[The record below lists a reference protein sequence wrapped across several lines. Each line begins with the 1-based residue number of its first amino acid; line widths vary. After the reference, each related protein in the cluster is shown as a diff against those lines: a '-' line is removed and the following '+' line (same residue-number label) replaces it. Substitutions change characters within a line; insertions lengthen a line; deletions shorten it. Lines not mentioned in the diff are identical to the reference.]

1 MDKLSH
7 YSKSLYLETLTYQIL
22 VHKTTKQEQRCY
34 LKGLG
39 KLTFTI
45 KLRNNVEF
53 SKEIKRNNL
62 EFC

>member
-39 KLTFTI
+39 KDDLCHKVKKQCGI
-45 KLRNNVEF
+45 
-53 SKEIKRNNL
+53 
-62 EFC
+62 